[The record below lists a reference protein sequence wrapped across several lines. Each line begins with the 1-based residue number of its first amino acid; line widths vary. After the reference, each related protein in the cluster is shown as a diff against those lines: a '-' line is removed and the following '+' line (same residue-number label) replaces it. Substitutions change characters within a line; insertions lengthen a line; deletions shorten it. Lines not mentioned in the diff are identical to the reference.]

1 MIVPSGEIMTV
12 RSGSFLPLIRIA
24 SDTALTNPP
33 QHGTCILTAVMLFI
47 SFPLIIAASFSE

>member
-33 QHGTCILTAVMLFI
+33 QHGTCILTAVNIVGATNSDAMLR
-47 SFPLIIAASFSE
+47 LE